1 VQVRTMDI
9 VRARYNLSRELY
21 DTIRANN
28 LSGLPIEIVLAQ
40 AGAESSF
47 WVTHGGKLKEIGLF
61 QLRPVTA
68 NDQGLGKFTDQQ
80 IQNAALN
87 TRLATTYMKTLT
99 AMFGDVR
106 IALVAYNQGP
116 GNTMRKGLLPRA
128 QIYAD
133 AILQASRHSRFQ
145 ARLRALD
152 PQFRP
157 HAGVPTIRRTS
168 GQNSTGPSPDTQ
180 PKPPINAPMRMR
192 AATPANARPQQPRP

>member
-1 VQVRTMDI
+1 
-9 VRARYNLSRELY
+9 LL
-21 DTIRANN
+21 
-28 LSGLPIEIVLAQ
+28 
-40 AGAESSF
+40 
-47 WVTHGGKLKEIGLF
+47 
-61 QLRPVTA
+61 LRRPA
-68 NDQGLGKFTDQQ
+68 PPHDQGLGKFTEQQ
-80 IQNAALN
+80 IHNPALN

-192 AATPANARPQQPRP
+192 AAKTANARPQQPRP